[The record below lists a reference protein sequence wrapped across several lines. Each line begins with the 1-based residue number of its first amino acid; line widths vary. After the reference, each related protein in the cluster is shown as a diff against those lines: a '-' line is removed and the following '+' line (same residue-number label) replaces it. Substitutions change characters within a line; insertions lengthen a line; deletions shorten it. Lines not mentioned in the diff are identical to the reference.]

1 MITWIT
7 PTLRVSNE
15 TETLTLQE
23 AINVIKSETDGI
35 WPVADVATFKEARQ
49 VMRLL
54 GMTEEQIKDRCH
66 FALTGEILK

>member
-15 TETLTLQE
+15 TETLSLQE
-23 AINVIKSETDGI
+23 AINLIKSETDDGT

-54 GMTEEQIKDRCH
+54 GMTEEQIADRCH
-66 FALTGEILK
+66 FALTGQIL